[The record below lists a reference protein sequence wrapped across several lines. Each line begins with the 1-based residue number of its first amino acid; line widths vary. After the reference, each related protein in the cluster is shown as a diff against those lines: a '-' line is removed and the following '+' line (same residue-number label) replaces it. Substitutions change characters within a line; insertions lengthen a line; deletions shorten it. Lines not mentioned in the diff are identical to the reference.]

1 MCQFDI
7 FQKVEMRKV
16 EMWKFKCG
24 NGGKC
29 GNIKAEVP
37 LVWNRLKTIEMSQKK
52 SYNKPSKDKS
62 DKRKEP
68 SHEIKNGRSWEN
80 GI

>member
-7 FQKVEMRKV
+7 FQKV

-37 LVWNRLKTIEMSQKK
+37 LVWNRLKTIEMSQKIHII
-52 SYNKPSKDKS
+52 SLSKDKS

-68 SHEIKNGRSWEN
+68 SHEIKMVGLGKWDL
-80 GI
+80 I

>member
-7 FQKVEMRKV
+7 FQKVEMGKV

-52 SYNKPSKDKS
+52 SYNKPIERQK
-62 DKRKEP
+62 
-68 SHEIKNGRSWEN
+68 
-80 GI
+80 

>member
-7 FQKVEMRKV
+7 FQKVEM
-16 EMWKFKCG
+16 WKFKCR

-52 SYNKPSKDKS
+52 SYNKPIERQK
-62 DKRKEP
+62 
-68 SHEIKNGRSWEN
+68 
-80 GI
+80 

>member
-52 SYNKPSKDKS
+52 SYNKE
-62 DKRKEP
+62 RRVR
-68 SHEIKNGRSWEN
+68 HEIKNGRSWEN

>member
-16 EMWKFKCG
+16 EMRKFKCG

-37 LVWNRLKTIEMSQKK
+37 LFWNRLKTIEMSQKK
-52 SYNKPSKDKS
+52 SYNKPIERQK
-62 DKRKEP
+62 
-68 SHEIKNGRSWEN
+68 
-80 GI
+80 

>member
-1 MCQFDI
+1 
-7 FQKVEMRKV
+7 MRKV

-37 LVWNRLKTIEMSQKK
+37 LVWNRLKNIEMSQKK
-52 SYNKPSKDKS
+52 SYNKPIERQK
-62 DKRKEP
+62 
-68 SHEIKNGRSWEN
+68 
-80 GI
+80 